1 MKRMI
6 WNWMSYNIIASFFAA
21 PFFLCASSLA
31 QSAGVSEAH
40 LKEFNDRVKKYVEL
54 HKRVKASLPPM
65 KTTPDPT
72 KIAVH
77 EAAMDAALR
86 EARAGAQ
93 QGDIFIPAIQP
104 YFIQLVRGELKGAAG
119 AQAREMIK
127 DGNPKLEGDPAKI
140 SVKVNGMY
148 PGDAPLSTVPPDLL
162 RKLPQLPPELEYRFV
177 GRHLILRDVAANLIV
192 DYILNAA
199 PQG

>member
-1 MKRMI
+1 MKRTI
-6 WNWMSYNIIASFFAA
+6 WKRMFSNLIASCVAA
-21 PFFLCASSLA
+21 PILLGAPSLA
-31 QSAGVSEAH
+31 QSAGTPEA
-40 LKEFNDRVKKYVEL
+40 LKEFNDRIKKYVEL
-54 HKRVKASLPPM
+54 HKRVKADLPPM
-65 KTTPDPT
+65 KPTTDPT

-93 QGDIFIPAIQP
+93 QGDIFIPAMQP

-119 AQAREMIK
+119 TKAREMIK
-127 DGNPKLEGDPAKI
+127 DGNPTMEGDPAKI

-162 RKLPQLPPELEYRFV
+162 RKLPPLPPELEYRFV

-199 PQG
+199 PQV